1 MNELLEK
8 ELNLVREPIRAFL
21 EEYLLDGF
29 KNRKGQPVIKVDS
42 FKVFNISID
51 EEQSEIKER
60 FVITG
65 VSFYAEVWV
74 SLGDDGSTNNTLNL
88 STTKGMVL
96 NYSFEEKKYA
106 IENTEG
112 ISLLDKT
119 F

>member
-8 ELNLVREPIRAFL
+8 ELNLVREPIMAFL

-29 KNRKGQPVIKVDS
+29 KNRKGQSVIKVDG
-42 FKVFNISID
+42 FKAFDILID

-60 FVITG
+60 FVLNR
-65 VSFYAEVWV
+65 VSFYADVWV

-88 STTKGMVL
+88 STTKGIVL
-96 NYSFEEKKYA
+96 NYNFEEKKYA